1 MRYYAII
8 LGVALGSLLIKS
20 IFLCGFSS
28 RRLPGWIMNNLDL
41 IPPAVLAALVAP
53 ALVYAKTPQG
63 LQISLPQVLAGM
75 GAFAVALYGR
85 NVFLTILGGMLLLG
99 LFSGL
104 FGLFG

>member
-1 MRYYAII
+1 MRYYVII
-8 LGVALGSLLIKS
+8 FWVALGSLLIKS

-28 RRLPGWIMNNLDL
+28 RRLPRWIMNNLDL

-63 LQISLPQVLAGM
+63 VEISLPQLFAGA
-75 GAFAVALYGR
+75 GAFAVALYGK

-99 LFSGL
+99 LFSRLSGL
-104 FGLFG
+104 FG

>member
-8 LGVALGSLLIKS
+8 FGVALGSLFIKS

-53 ALVYAKTPQG
+53 ALVYTRTPQG
-63 LQISLPQVLAGM
+63 LEMSLPQILAGA
-75 GAFAVALYGR
+75 GAFAVAFYGK

-99 LFSGL
+99 LFSSVSGL
-104 FGLFG
+104 FG